1 MKYFDNAATT
11 QVLPTVKS
19 AIIKALDLYGNPS
32 ATMYDIGMTNKLL
45 IENCKTTILSFLGA
59 DQDDLIIFTSSA
71 SESNSTVLKSFEIC
85 LTSSLEHK
93 SIYGLNKS
101 HIGVDK
107 LGNINNDELSKM
119 CREASMTGDNYL
131 VSIQGANNE
140 LGNVQHISTIS
151 KIVHNN
157 GGFYHCDATQLIPY
171 VRLNV
176 KELGIDALSF
186 SGHKIGCPKGIGVLY
201 LNKDIAKHIKP
212 LIYGAQEYGLRGG
225 TENLPYIVGLQE
237 AIIQLNE
244 NLEDNRQH
252 VFNCNQYLSERL
264 YNIPD
269 IKIIN
274 EDMVTTGSVL
284 SVAFMG
290 VPADTLVA
298 ELNDLGFVISAGSA
312 CNTSSIEPS
321 YVLKNI
327 GVSDEYLYNTIRISF
342 SGSTSFEDIDALYE
356 AIETTVNKTR
366 KFFALV
372 SEQYRNSYNE

>member
-59 DQDDLIIFTSSA
+59 DRDDLILFTSSA
-71 SESNSTVLKSFEIC
+71 SESNSTVLKSFETC

-119 CREASMTGDNYL
+119 CREASLTSDNYL

-171 VRLNV
+171 VRVKV

-252 VFNCNQYLSERL
+252 VFNCNQYLSEKL

-284 SVAFMG
+284 SVAFKN

-298 ELNDLGFVISAGSA
+298 ELNDLGFAISAGSA

-366 KFFALV
+366 KFLAFC
-372 SEQYRNSYNE
+372 NGYND